1 MAAPLSRFILFS
13 LTVLKRKDMLIQ
25 YNKQKMQREMTF
37 FFFSFCV
44 FFSPSSL
51 PTLPPCLSK
60 INK

>member
-13 LTVLKRKDMLIQ
+13 LTVLKRKDM
-25 YNKQKMQREMTF
+25 YNRQKMQREMTF
-37 FFFSFCV
+37 FFFYFCV
-44 FFSPSSL
+44 FFSPASL

>member
-13 LTVLKRKDMLIQ
+13 LTILKRKDMLIQ
-25 YNKQKMQREMTF
+25 YNRQKMQREMTF
-37 FFFSFCV
+37 IYFCI
-44 FFSPSSL
+44 FFSPASL